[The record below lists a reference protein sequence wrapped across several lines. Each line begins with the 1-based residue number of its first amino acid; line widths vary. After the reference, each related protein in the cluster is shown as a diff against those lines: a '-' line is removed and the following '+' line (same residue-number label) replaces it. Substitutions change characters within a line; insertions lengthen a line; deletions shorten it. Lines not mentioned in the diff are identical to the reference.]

1 MPCTWTNPE
10 HISKDLEEGADA
22 ENTSK
27 DADVDADSSV
37 EDTSE
42 YDAVEQ
48 LPEIN
53 VESNVCQPEKILAS

>member
-1 MPCTWTNPE
+1 MPCTQTNPG
-10 HISKDLEEGADA
+10 HISKDLEEDADA

-42 YDAVEQ
+42 DDAVEQ

-53 VESNVCQPEKILAS
+53 VESTVCQPEEIHAS